1 MLKNLW
7 FKAHSDMKVILGDQ
21 AFKSWLAQ
29 LNLISL
35 EKKVL
40 YLSLPSSFLCDWVI
54 PHYGNKIE
62 TVCKKYFHNIS
73 KIKISVNENSKLFL
87 SEGLEDFKE
96 LSKNMISDS
105 NPSPIDPRFNFKDFS
120 QSKIYSYI

>member
-1 MLKNLW
+1 MDDFQVKNLTADKEKNLKNLW
-7 FKAHSDMKVILGDQ
+7 FKAHSDLKVILGEQ

-29 LNLISL
+29 LNLVSL

-73 KIKISVNENSKLFL
+73 KIKNYLLLNLGFLLFKKASIPSFL
-87 SEGLEDFKE
+87 S
-96 LSKNMISDS
+96 LSAKVD
-105 NPSPIDPRFNFKDFS
+105 
-120 QSKIYSYI
+120 